1 MPRRY
6 ALAPGLSWRRFED
19 ETAVYVE
26 ARFETHLLSWS
37 GGLLLELLDRAAAPC
52 SAEQLRQQLFSEPE
66 DSACDAAAA
75 PRPADPQEQAVLDE
89 LLQRLLR
96 LGVIAELSS

>member
-6 ALAPGLSWRRFED
+6 ALAPGLSWRRFDE

-52 SAEQLRQQLFSEPE
+52 SAEQLRQLLFSEPE
-66 DSACDAAAA
+66 DAAI
-75 PRPADPQEQAVLDE
+75 PRPADPQEQEQEQAVLDE

-96 LGVIAELSS
+96 LGLIAEHSS